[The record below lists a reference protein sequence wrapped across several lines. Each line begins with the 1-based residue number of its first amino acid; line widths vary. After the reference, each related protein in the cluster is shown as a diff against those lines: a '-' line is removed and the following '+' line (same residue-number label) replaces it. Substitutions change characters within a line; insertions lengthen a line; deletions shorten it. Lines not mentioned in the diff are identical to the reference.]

1 MTAVAHHDLDRLELF
16 EADIHRQSTV
26 LADGAAALRDGA
38 AEIARGIGR
47 TPPRVYL
54 VGSGDSLDGAIA
66 ARPVWESVLGIP
78 TEAIA
83 SMSFSTSV
91 VERAPEGSLVVVL
104 SQSGK
109 VSRAV
114 EAVRVARGRGLPTV
128 AITANGSS
136 PLAAEPT
143 SATWVFGFTKLGAIP
158 GTTSY
163 ALGALAFME
172 LACALARGSSD
183 VAGVRSSIDGL
194 PDLIARAVDTAAPLA
209 ESHAA
214 AMERSLPV
222 LAISYG
228 AVLSSARFTVRKLLE
243 LTQLVALW
251 QETEEYAHDEYS
263 LVDERFRVM
272 QFAPPDRGHARN
284 VEIARYLRRLGSHVA
299 VVTEGRGVAELEGF
313 ADLVYPMPDCEAF
326 LRPMIYSVP
335 GQLLSVKA
343 ARKVGG
349 SLYGMAERVHRE
361 DGDPQIY
368 ESEILT

>member
-1 MTAVAHHDLDRLELF
+1 MTAVAHHDLDRLDLF
-16 EADIHRQSTV
+16 EADIRRQSTV
-26 LADGAAALRDGA
+26 LADGAMALRDGS
-38 AEIARGIGR
+38 AEIARALAGR
-47 TPPRVYL
+47 PPRAYL

-66 ARPVWESVLGIP
+66 ARPVWESVCGIP

-83 SMSFSTSV
+83 SMTFSTSE

-114 EAVRVARGRGLPTV
+114 EAVRAARRRGLPTV
-128 AITANGSS
+128 AITASGSS
-136 PLAAEPT
+136 PLAGEPT
-143 SATWVFGFTKLGAIP
+143 SATWVFGFEKLGAIP

-172 LACALARGSSD
+172 LACAFAPGP
-183 VAGVRSSIDGL
+183 AATAVRSSIDGV
-194 PDLIARAVDTAAPLA
+194 PDLIAEAVANVDPVA
-209 ESHAA
+209 ERHAT

-222 LAISYG
+222 LAIGYG
-228 AVLSSARFTVRKLLE
+228 PVLSSARFTVRKLLE
-243 LTQLVALW
+243 LTQLVTLW

-272 QFAPPDRGHARN
+272 QFAPPDRGHTRN
-284 VEIARYLRRLGSHVA
+284 IEIARYLRRLGSHIA
-299 VVTEGRGVAELEGF
+299 VVTEGAGVPALEGF
-313 ADLVYPMPDCEAF
+313 ADLVYPMPDCDAF
-326 LRPMIYSVP
+326 VRPLVYAVP
-335 GQLLSVKA
+335 GQLLSVKT
-343 ARKVGG
+343 ARRVGG

-368 ESEILT
+368 ESEISA